1 MSLKLTKPDS
11 ICPVSYPSFFLS
23 VYIVLLTR
31 ATFCFVLFCV
41 ICMFCVLVVLVRLSV
56 PVQVIDWKRLVSET
70 TYNVLTL
77 TLDPTHSLTHSLIME
92 ECATLQGLTIY
103 SSSSFITNHL
113 YFINYLLSRCIWL
126 DSMLSTLW
134 SGSLAPPNHG
144 TCLQPDSTFICHP
157 AAGYNRSP

>member
-11 ICPVSYPSFFLS
+11 ICPVSYPGFFLS
-23 VYIVLLTR
+23 VYIVLLTM

-77 TLDPTHSLTHSLIME
+77 TLDPTHSLTHNGGVRDV
-92 ECATLQGLTIY
+92 TRP
-103 SSSSFITNHL
+103 
-113 YFINYLLSRCIWL
+113 NYLFVFFVYYKPFIFYQLPTLPLYLVRFNAVYFMIWFTCTTESWNVSAAGLYVHLPSRCWI
-126 DSMLSTLW
+126 
-134 SGSLAPPNHG
+134 
-144 TCLQPDSTFICHP
+144 
-157 AAGYNRSP
+157 